1 MVSPFWSQ
9 GGAGDGCEGDRPV
22 SRTMAD
28 GCQGLAPAVPNAPL
42 VFRGHLRDPRVNGRC
57 GGCVRRPIA
66 GNALPLGRGHVLA
79 PYTVSRERPVPTAVC
94 RWLFPACQR
103 RKCGNGRRPGSQNGL
118 MTLKI
123 WQEVL
128 ENLLVYWP
136 IVPEKRH
143 AIQIQCYPPPH
154 ALSPPILTKL
164 RIQVATSHPASQA
177 ILTGYTPGY

>member
-1 MVSPFWSQ
+1 
-9 GGAGDGCEGDRPV
+9 
-22 SRTMAD
+22 
-28 GCQGLAPAVPNAPL
+28 
-42 VFRGHLRDPRVNGRC
+42 LR
-57 GGCVRRPIA
+57 
-66 GNALPLGRGHVLA
+66 
-79 PYTVSRERPVPTAVC
+79 TVSRERPVPTAIC

-103 RKCGNGRRPGSQNGL
+103 RKCGNGRRPGSQSGL

-154 ALSPPILTKL
+154 ALSPPILTKI
-164 RIQVATSHPASQA
+164 RIQVATSHPTSQA